1 MSDYIDD
8 KTKARIQEALKVT
21 QEQTEEAAQQLGAF
35 LRVGAKRLREA
46 AGQVKQAIQ
55 NDIDSRP

>member
-8 KTKARIQEALKVT
+8 KTKARIEEALKVT

-35 LRVGAKRLREA
+35 LQVGAKKLREA
-46 AGQVKQAIQ
+46 ADQVKQAIQ
-55 NDIDSRP
+55 KDINSRS